1 MQEAIKYF
9 AHAALPCL
17 WATQLTWDRDES
29 NIWICDLFWLWHPLS
44 AALFSL
50 FDILKLL
57 HIIYRRNPV
66 GVEEVA
72 YQLMGLT
79 IVHKMNQ

>member
-1 MQEAIKYF
+1 MQEAVKYF

-17 WATQLTWDRDES
+17 CATQLSWDRDES

-50 FDILKLL
+50 FDILK
-57 HIIYRRNPV
+57 V
-66 GVEEVA
+66 
-72 YQLMGLT
+72 T
-79 IVHKMNQ
+79 